1 MTKVIKIPFPKNV
14 PNKLPRK
21 RVFYVGYRYV
31 GPMLCQDIQHLYLKR
46 KGMKGGARWWGMIT
60 YVKYDDCDSQKY
72 SFELEE
78 CEEEAVPDLL
88 KTFEMES
95 EVSFKDLRNMGWQG
109 HEDYRAEI
117 IDFSNI
123 QTQGGCSERS

>member
-46 KGMKGGARWWGMIT
+46 KGMKGGTRWWGMIT

-88 KTFEMES
+88 RMFEMES
-95 EVSFKDLRNMGWQG
+95 EVSFADLRSMGWRG
-109 HEDYRAEI
+109 HHDYRAEV
-117 IDFSNI
+117 IDFRNI
-123 QTQGGCSERS
+123 QTLGG